1 MICGLDAHALRN
13 TGKRLRLAPARAPP
27 LRPVL
32 PAIGLVAH
40 LNKKHLFEF
49 GCTKICAGER
59 ILLAAL

>member
-1 MICGLDAHALRN
+1 MALM
-13 TGKRLRLAPARAPP
+13 TSGKRLRPAPARAPP

-59 ILLAAL
+59 VPLGQFVEIRPP